1 MNDNSTQDDEMQP
14 ETTARNYF
22 SEKIKLL
29 PILVASFV
37 IVDIAALFISVN
49 YTFTEMF
56 YLCGIVMILLAIGS
70 SIIIL
75 LEGNPLWAYICAI
88 VFGLMPIIE
97 IIIHIATVPQDTTSL
112 ALAIVTIFLA
122 VVLVCFLII
131 IVPIYQRKKAE
142 KTEG

>member
-1 MNDNSTQDDEMQP
+1 MNGNSTQGEEIQP
-14 ETTARNYF
+14 ETTARKYF

-37 IVDIAALFISVN
+37 IIDIAALFISVN

-56 YLCGIVMILLAIGS
+56 YLCGIVMILLAIVCS
-70 SIIIL
+70 VIII

-88 VFGLMPIIE
+88 VLGLMPIIE
-97 IIIHIATVPQDTTSL
+97 IIIHIAAVPQDTASL
-112 ALAIVTIFLA
+112 VLAIVSIFLA
-122 VVLVCFLII
+122 VVLICFLII
-131 IVPIYQRKKAE
+131 IVPIYQKKKAE

>member
-1 MNDNSTQDDEMQP
+1 MNDNSTQDDEKQP
-14 ETTARNYF
+14 EITVRSYF

-56 YLCGIVMILLAIGS
+56 YLCGIVMILLAISS

-88 VFGLMPIIE
+88 IFGIMPIIE

-112 ALAIVTIFLA
+112 VLAIVTIFLA

>member
-1 MNDNSTQDDEMQP
+1 MSDDSTQ
-14 ETTARNYF
+14 NYEGQQK
-22 SEKIKLL
+22 STVRDYLSKRIKLL

-75 LEGNPLWAYICAI
+75 LERNPLWAYICAI
-88 VFGLMPIIE
+88 IFGIMPIIE
-97 IIIHIATVPQDTTSL
+97 IIIHIATVPQDTASL
-112 ALAIVTIFLA
+112 VLAIISMILA
-122 VVLVCFLII
+122 AILICFLII
-131 IVPIYQRKKAE
+131 IVPIYQKDKAG
-142 KTEG
+142 KIEG